1 MLKAAYLFAAL
12 AVTSTACISAAN
24 AQTAPAS
31 STPLSNRSQ
40 VFQAPPHAP
49 TPPFGTGRTPVF
61 TLFGLPVY
69 LRAPVA
75 APYASSAYEN
85 FAGQPQHSSDSLFI
99 DSARGQ

>member
-12 AVTSTACISAAN
+12 AVTSAVWTSPAN
-24 AQTAPAS
+24 AQTAPAPAA
-31 STPLSNRSQ
+31 STSNRSQ

-49 TPPFGTGRTPVF
+49 TTPPGTGRTPVF
-61 TLFGLPVY
+61 SLFGLPVY